1 MARSNALGMATLLL
15 ASACLWH
22 GTPVPVA
29 GDFSRFGGEW
39 DGTYSSIETGR
50 SGSIIFQLIA
60 GTDSAY
66 GDVLMTP
73 VQGQGM
79 VAPQDQRRAGA
90 AVPAPHALRI
100 AFVHSQGERVAG
112 TLENYPDPVTGEML
126 HTRFEGRLRGD
137 EITGTYT
144 TLAATSG
151 RLLTGEWSVKRKKM

>member
-1 MARSNALGMATLLL
+1 MTHSNAVGMATLLL

-29 GDFSRFGGEW
+29 GDFSRFAGEW

-66 GDVLMTP
+66 GDVLMAPT
-73 VQGQGM
+73 QGQGAM
-79 VAPQDQRRAGA
+79 TPQDQRRAGV

-100 AFVHSQGERVAG
+100 AFVRSEGERVTG
-112 TLENYPDPVTGEML
+112 TLEPYPDPVTGEVL
-126 HTRFEGRLRGD
+126 HTRFTGRLRGD
-137 EITGTYT
+137 EIKGTYSS
-144 TLAATSG
+144 LATVSG
-151 RLLTGEWSVKRKKM
+151 RLVTGDWSVKRKKG